1 MESKDLN
8 DIVIEDNE
16 NSKKTQLKNI
26 LTLLALLFIILVIS
40 IVITKLILG
49 SDEEENNETNGS
61 AVVET
66 QNIDGSTAA
75 VVGTTAALGTAAVL
89 ANRSLGDSKGED
101 AKSSL
106 VERNS
111 SSTHKKIPLRDHT
124 PKVRHVVHHTTPR
137 VRHTTHTTTTRHT
150 YVKKV
155 VHHPKPKPTHRPT
168 HKPTPKPHIAKKSSV
183 TDIEKG
189 YYIQIGAFKDPSNAI
204 KNIKKDHLSYKIE
217 KIKDGELTRVLVG
230 PYDSRK
236 EAKSDLSKVQDDIS
250 KNAYIKK
257 I

>member
-1 MESKDLN
+1 MESKNLN

-49 SDEEENNETNGS
+49 NDEEERNESNSSAIVDTQSGS
-61 AVVET
+61 
-66 QNIDGSTAA
+66 NSTAGA
-75 VVGTTAALGTAAVL
+75 VIGTTAALGTAAVL
-89 ANRSLGDSKGED
+89 ANRSLGDSKAED
-101 AKSSL
+101 KLSL
-106 VERNS
+106 VEKNS

-124 PKVRHVVHHTTPR
+124 SKKVVRHTVHHTTHHR
-137 VRHTTHTTTTRHT
+137 DT

-155 VHHPKPKPTHRPT
+155 VRHPKPTEKPVVHHR
-168 HKPTPKPHIAKKSSV
+168 AKKSS
-183 TDIEKG
+183 TTYIQKG

-204 KNIKKDHLSYKIE
+204 KKIKKDELSYKTE

-230 PYDSRK
+230 PYYSHR
-236 EAKSDLSKVQDDIS
+236 EAEKDLSTVQEDIS

>member
-1 MESKDLN
+1 MESKNLN

-49 SDEEENNETNGS
+49 SDEEENNETNSS
-61 AVVET
+61 AIVET
-66 QNIDGSTAA
+66 QNGSSSTAGA
-75 VVGTTAALGTAAVL
+75 VIGTTAALGTAAVL
-89 ANRSLGDSKGED
+89 ANRSLGESKGD
-101 AKSSL
+101 DTKSTL
-106 VERNS
+106 MERNS

-124 PKVRHVVHHTTPR
+124 TKKVVKHTVHHTTPR
-137 VRHTTHTTTTRHT
+137 VKHTTHHRDR

-155 VHHPKPKPTHRPT
+155 VHHPKPTAKPVVH
-168 HKPTPKPHIAKKSSV
+168 HKAKKSST

-204 KNIKKDHLSYKIE
+204 KNIKKDHLSYKTE
-217 KIKDGELTRVLVG
+217 KIKGGELTRVLVG
-230 PYDSRK
+230 PYDSHK
-236 EAKSDLSKVQDDIS
+236 EAQSDLSKVQDDIS

>member
-1 MESKDLN
+1 MENKNLN

-49 SDEEENNETNGS
+49 NDEEENNESNGS
-61 AVVET
+61 AIVET
-66 QNIDGSTAA
+66 QNGSSSTAGA
-75 VVGTTAALGTAAVL
+75 VIGTTAALGTAAVL
-89 ANRSLGDSKGED
+89 ANRNIGED
-101 AKSSL
+101 TKSRL
-106 VERNS
+106 IDKNS
-111 SSTHKKIPLRDHT
+111 SSIHKKIPLRDHT
-124 PKVRHVVHHTTPR
+124 AKKVVKHTVHHTTPR
-137 VRHTTHTTTTRHT
+137 VKHTTTHRDT

-155 VHHPKPKPTHRPT
+155 VHHPKPTAKPVVH
-168 HKPTPKPHIAKKSSV
+168 HVAKKSST

-204 KNIKKDHLSYKIE
+204 KNIKKDHLSYKTE
-217 KIKDGELTRVLVG
+217 KIKGGELTRVLVG
-230 PYDSRK
+230 PYDSYK
-236 EAKSDLSKVQDDIS
+236 EAHSDLSKVQDDIS

>member
-1 MESKDLN
+1 MESKNLN

-49 SDEEENNETNGS
+49 SDEEENNETNNS
-61 AVVET
+61 AIVGT
-66 QNIDGSTAA
+66 QNVNGSTTGA
-75 VVGTTAALGTAAVL
+75 VIGTTAALGTAAVL
-89 ANRSLGDSKGED
+89 AHRNLGDSKGED
-101 AKSSL
+101 TKSSL
-106 VERNS
+106 MERNS

-124 PKVRHVVHHTTPR
+124 TKKVVKHTTVHHTTPR
-137 VRHTTHTTTTRHT
+137 VKHVIHRDS

-155 VHHPKPKPTHRPT
+155 VHHPKPTVKPVVHHTT
-168 HKPTPKPHIAKKSSV
+168 KKSST

-204 KNIKKDHLSYKIE
+204 KNIKKDHLSYKTE
-217 KIKDGELTRVLVG
+217 KIKGGELTRVLVG
-230 PYDSRK
+230 PYHSYKD
-236 EAKSDLSKVQDDIS
+236 AHDDLSKVQDDIS